1 MSNGLVKHYLCSS
14 TQKILSISV
23 CLVKLAVKRR
33 LAGRDRNVPVAAPIG
48 MHAAAVGSGIG
59 LVLRENE
66 LIVGT

>member
-33 LAGRDRNVPVAAPIG
+33 LAGRDRNVPVAADW
-48 MHAAAVGSGIG
+48 HACRRGR
-59 LVLRENE
+59 LRDRPGANE